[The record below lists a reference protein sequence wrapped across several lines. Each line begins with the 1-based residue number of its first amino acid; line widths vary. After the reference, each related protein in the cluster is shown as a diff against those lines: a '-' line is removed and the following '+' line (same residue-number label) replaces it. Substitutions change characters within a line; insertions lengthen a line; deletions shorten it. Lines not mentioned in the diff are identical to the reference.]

1 MNPRADLIVRDDAGD
16 PVFVVEVKNRQGL
29 SAEIATQLRRNLV
42 VHGLLRSA
50 RFFLLVS
57 QDRGYLWAEDARD
70 LPNAPPRIEFP
81 MSGVVRRYLPER
93 SSDERLRGM
102 ELELVILQ
110 WLTEL
115 TRAAGADVDVNAEPE
130 RSLAQVGLLDVLQGG
145 TVLAQS
151 PA

>member
-16 PVFVVEVKNRQGL
+16 PVFVVEVKNRKGL

-57 QDRGYLWAEDARD
+57 QDQGFLWAENARD
-70 LPNAPPRIEFP
+70 LPDAPPRIEFP

-110 WLTEL
+110 WLTDL
-115 TRAAGADVDVNAEPE
+115 TRAEGVDVDANAEPE

-145 TVLAQS
+145 TVLTQS
-151 PA
+151 YA